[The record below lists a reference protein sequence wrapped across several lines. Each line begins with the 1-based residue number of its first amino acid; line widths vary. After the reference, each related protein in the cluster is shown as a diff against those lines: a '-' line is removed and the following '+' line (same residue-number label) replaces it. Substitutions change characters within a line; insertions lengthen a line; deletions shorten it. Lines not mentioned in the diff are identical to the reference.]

1 MAQLCVKI
9 HTFAKPTRP
18 LTMPFQT
25 TLQPSGHAF
34 PIEQH
39 ETILEAALKHGYVL
53 PYSCRDGVCGA
64 CKGRVLQGQVDHG
77 KYQNSALTDADKAEG
92 MALFCCAKPQSDLV
106 IECKEVNAVKDIQVK
121 TMPCRVHS
129 MDKVA
134 ADVMVLKLK
143 LPTNE
148 RLQFLAGQ
156 YIDILLKDQKPR
168 SFSLANAPHN
178 DDFLELHIRN
188 IAGGEFTHHVFE
200 EMKLRDILRFKG
212 PLGTFFL
219 REDSE
224 KPIIFVASGTG
235 FAPVKA
241 IIEHALFIGIQ
252 RPMHFYWGA
261 RRLAD
266 LYLLELAQQWQAQG
280 IKFTPV
286 LSEALPE
293 DAWQGRTGF
302 VHQAVLDDYS
312 DLSAHEIYACGAP
325 VVVEAAHTEFT
336 TQRALPLDSFY
347 SDAFT
352 FVAKTPA
359 PNSRA

>member
-1 MAQLCVKI
+1 
-9 HTFAKPTRP
+9 
-18 LTMPFQT
+18 
-25 TLQPSGHAF
+25 
-34 PIEQH
+34 
-39 ETILEAALKHGYVL
+39 
-53 PYSCRDGVCGA
+53 
-64 CKGRVLQGQVDHG
+64 VDHG
-77 KYQNSALTDADKAEG
+77 HGSALSDTEKANG

-106 IECKEVNAVKDIQVK
+106 VECQEVNAVRDIQVK

-129 MDKVA
+129 MEKLA
-134 ADVMVLKLK
+134 SDVMVLKLK
-143 LPTNE
+143 LPANE

-188 IAGGEFTHHVFE
+188 IAGGAFTKHVFE
-200 EMKLRDILRFKG
+200 EMKERDILRFKG

-219 REDSE
+219 REDSD

-241 IIEHALFIGIQ
+241 IIEHALYIGIK

-261 RRLAD
+261 RQLSD
-266 LYLLELAQQWQAQG
+266 LYMLDLARQWESQG

-286 LSEALPE
+286 LSDALPE
-293 DAWQGRTGF
+293 DNWQGRTGF
-302 VHQAVLDDYS
+302 VHRAVLEDYS
-312 DLSAHEIYACGAP
+312 DLSAKTVYACGAP
-325 VVVEAAHTEFT
+325 VVVEAAHTDFT
-336 TQRALPLDSFY
+336 TTRGLPNDSFY

-352 FVAKTPA
+352 FTPKTPA
-359 PNSRA
+359 A